1 MRGFGFDKLQLSHQ
15 LQGTN
20 ILYIELL
27 NSINFMYTY
36 KYKDLALAL
45 YEALIPGPFYV
56 ELLQNIPGSKREK
69 QGY

>member
-1 MRGFGFDKLQLSHQ
+1 
-15 LQGTN
+15 
-20 ILYIELL
+20 
-27 NSINFMYTY
+27 MYTY